1 MSVWVRVIFGK
12 LQMSIFNGLEEI
24 VKTDY
29 PLAKRTW
36 YGLGGAADYFIRPK
50 TVKQLKEVVR
60 RCRKNNIPIYVMG
73 FGSNLLISDNGL
85 RGAVIK
91 LEADEF
97 AQIEFDGTEVTAWA
111 GAELSK
117 LVLTCVEKG
126 LSGIEALTGIP
137 GSIGGAVKMNAG
149 GNFGD
154 FGSAVETVTLMD
166 GEGNIFKKSKPELVF
181 DYRRTN
187 IEAKFILNAKLQLTE
202 SDSEQIMRTV
212 KEIWIYKKNNQP
224 LNTKNSG
231 CIFKNPQ
238 SGSAGALIDRAGMK
252 GLRIG
257 GAVVSEKHA
266 NFIIAEK
273 GCTSSDVMKLIDTIK
288 QKIKEQFDT
297 ELELEVEIWN

>member
-1 MSVWVRVIFGK
+1 MNIFE
-12 LQMSIFNGLEEI
+12 GLEEI
-24 VKTDY
+24 VETDY

-50 TVKQLKEVVR
+50 TIKQLKSVVR
-60 RCRKNNIPIYVMG
+60 RCGKNNIPIYVMG
-73 FGSNLLISDNGL
+73 FGSNLLISDEGL

-91 LEADEF
+91 LEAEQF
-97 AQIEFDGTEVTAWA
+97 SQIEFDGEEVTAWA

-137 GSIGGAVKMNAG
+137 GSVGGAVKMNAG

-154 FGSAVETVTLMD
+154 FGSTVESVTLMD
-166 GEGNIFKKSKPELVF
+166 IDGNIFEKSKPELVF
-181 DYRRTN
+181 DYRQTN
-187 IEAKFILNAKLQLTE
+187 ITAKFILSARLKLNE

-231 CIFKNPQ
+231 CIFKNPLG
-238 SGSAGALIDRAGMK
+238 GSAGALIDRAGLK
-252 GLRIG
+252 GFKIG

-273 GCTSSDVMKLIDTIK
+273 GCKSSDVIKLIETIK
-288 QKIKEQFDT
+288 QKVKEKFDID
-297 ELELEVEIWN
+297 LELEVEIWD

>member
-1 MSVWVRVIFGK
+1 MNIF
-12 LQMSIFNGLEEI
+12 SGLEEI

-36 YGLGGAADYFIRPK
+36 YGLGGPADYFIRPK
-50 TVKQLKEVVR
+50 TVEQLKEVVR
-60 RCRKNNIPIYVMG
+60 RCGENNIRIYVMG
-73 FGSNLLISDNGL
+73 FGSNLLISDDGL
-85 RGAVIK
+85 RAAVIK
-91 LEADEF
+91 LEAEQL
-97 AQIEFDGTEVTAWA
+97 AQIEFEGEEITAWA

-117 LVLTCVEKG
+117 LVLTCVKKG

-137 GSIGGAVKMNAG
+137 GSVGGAVKMNAG

-154 FGSAVETVTLMD
+154 FGAAVESVTLMD
-166 GEGNIFKKSKPELVF
+166 SEGNVFEKSKPELVF

-187 IEAKFILNAKLQLTE
+187 ITAKFILNARLKLN
-202 SDSEQIMRTV
+202 SADSEQIMRTV

-231 CIFKNPQ
+231 CIFKNPKG
-238 SGSAGALIDRAGMK
+238 GSAGALIDRAGLK
-252 GLRIG
+252 GLQIG

-273 GCTSSDVMKLIDTIK
+273 GCTSRDVKRLIEAIK
-288 QKIKEQFDT
+288 QRVKEKFDT
-297 ELELEVEIWN
+297 ELELEIEVW

>member
-1 MSVWVRVIFGK
+1 MN
-12 LQMSIFNGLEEI
+12 IFNGLEEI
-24 VKTDY
+24 VETDY

-50 TVKQLKEVVR
+50 NVKQLKDVVR
-60 RCRKNNIPIYVMG
+60 RCSKNNIPIYVMG
-73 FGSNLLISDNGL
+73 FGSNLLISDKGL

-91 LEADEF
+91 LEAEQF
-97 AQIEFDGTEVTAWA
+97 TQIEFDGEEVTAWA

-137 GSIGGAVKMNAG
+137 GSVGGAVKMNAG
-149 GNFGD
+149 GSFGD
-154 FGSAVETVTLMD
+154 FGSTVESVTLMD
-166 GEGNIFKKSKPELVF
+166 IDGNVFEKSKPELVF

-187 IEAKFILNAKLQLTE
+187 ITAKFILSARLKLNE

-238 SGSAGALIDRAGMK
+238 GGSAGGLIDRAGLK
-252 GLRIG
+252 GLKIG

-273 GCTSSDVMKLIDTIK
+273 GCKSSDVIKLIETIK
-288 QKIKEQFDT
+288 EKIKEQFNT
-297 ELELEVEIWN
+297 ELELEVEIWD

>member
-1 MSVWVRVIFGK
+1 MNSFG
-12 LQMSIFNGLEEI
+12 NLEEI

-36 YGLGGAADYFIRPK
+36 YGLGGRADYFIRPK
-50 TVKQLKEVVR
+50 TVEQLKEVVR
-60 RCRKNNIPIYVMG
+60 RCNENNIRIYVMG
-73 FGSNLLISDNGL
+73 FGSNLLISDQGL
-85 RGAVIK
+85 RAAVIK
-91 LEADEF
+91 LEAEQL
-97 AQIEFDGTEVTAWA
+97 AQIEFDGEEVTAWA

-137 GSIGGAVKMNAG
+137 GSVGGAVKMNAG

-154 FGSAVETVTLMD
+154 FGAAVESVTLMD
-166 GEGNIFKKSKPELVF
+166 GQGNVFEKSKPELVF

-187 IEAKFILNAKLQLTE
+187 ITAKFILNARLKLNTA
-202 SDSEQIMRTV
+202 DSEQIMRTV

-231 CIFKNPQ
+231 CIFKNPR
-238 SGSAGALIDRAGMK
+238 GVSAGALIDRAGLK
-252 GLRIG
+252 GLQIG

-273 GCTSSDVMKLIDTIK
+273 GCTSRDVKRLIEAIK
-288 QKIKEQFDT
+288 QRVKEKFDT
-297 ELELEVEIWN
+297 ELELEIEVWD

>member
-1 MSVWVRVIFGK
+1 MN
-12 LQMSIFNGLEEI
+12 IFNGLEEI
-24 VKTDY
+24 VETDY

-50 TVKQLKEVVR
+50 NIKQLKEVVK
-60 RCRKNNIPIYVMG
+60 RCSKNNVPIYVMG
-73 FGSNLLISDNGL
+73 FGSNLLISDQGL
-85 RGAVIK
+85 RAAVIK
-91 LEADEF
+91 LEAEQF
-97 AQIEFDGTEVTAWA
+97 SQIEFDGEEVTAWA

-117 LVLTCVEKG
+117 LVLTCVQKG

-137 GSIGGAVKMNAG
+137 GSVGGAVKMNAG

-154 FGSAVETVTLMD
+154 FGSVVESVTLMD
-166 GEGNIFKKSKPELVF
+166 IEGNVFEKSKPELEF

-187 IEAKFILNAKLQLTE
+187 ITAKFILSARLKLNE

-231 CIFKNPQ
+231 CIFRNPHG
-238 SGSAGALIDRAGMK
+238 GSAGALIDRAGLK

-266 NFIIAEK
+266 NFIIAEE
-273 GCTSSDVMKLIDTIK
+273 GCTSSDVMKLIKEIQ
-288 QKIKEQFDT
+288 QKVKEQFDT
-297 ELELEVEIWN
+297 ELELEVEIWD